1 MPISET
7 EVEKPAAQGAAM
19 EITVSRQDLV
29 RELTA
34 TQSVVERK
42 TTIPILSNF
51 LLEAEEDRLNIT
63 ATDLD
68 QAIRTSTAV
77 KVKKPG
83 SCTVPARKLYDYI
96 KLLPEGDIS
105 IKLLENHW
113 VQIRS
118 GRSNTKIVGMARA
131 NYPQVPEFPAVAATS
146 ISLIALKTL
155 IARTIFA
162 ISNEESRYTLNGA
175 LLVIKAESLAMVAT
189 DGHRLSY
196 VEKPNE
202 NLEGISGEKRV
213 LIPRK
218 ALQELQQLLT
228 VTEVE
233 KVEFA
238 DDEHTLF
245 FRVGHRTLS
254 TRKLSGQFPNFEA
267 VMPRDNTKFA
277 VVRCSELS
285 AAIQRV
291 AQFADERSGAIRMR
305 LEGNELRS
313 APTQLNQARAKTPST
328 PPTPATPSWW
338 ASTRYTFSTS
348 SKPSATR
355 VKSASNS
362 RTPSPPARCVQKTP
376 TPNTSIATSLCRC
389 GFEEATQKRQSHS
402 AEVFVP
408 VACQIPPSL
417 WLRSLSPG
425 AATGRVAPICLPA
438 TGLPH
443 SGHCL
448 VWLPRNILVFTGQLR
463 DCILV
468 PVCQPR
474 ALALPVTIPRATQG

>member
-1 MPISET
+1 MET

-19 EITVSRQDLV
+19 EITVSRQNLV
-29 RELTA
+29 KELTA

-51 LLEAEEDRLNIT
+51 LIEAEDDRLNIT

-68 QAIRTSTAV
+68 QAIRTSAEA

-83 SCTVPARKLYDYI
+83 ACTIPARKLYDYV

-118 GRSNTKIVGMARA
+118 GRSNTKMVGMARA
-131 NYPQVPEFPAVAATS
+131 NYPQVPEFPAIAATS
-146 ISLIALKTL
+146 ISAVALKTL

-189 DGHRLSY
+189 DGHRLSF

-202 NLEGISGEKRV
+202 VLEGISGEKRV

-218 ALQELQQLLT
+218 ALQELQQLLSS
-228 VTEVE
+228 TEAE
-233 KVEFA
+233 KVDFA

-245 FRVGHRTLS
+245 FRIGHRTLS

-305 LEGNELRS
+305 LEGNELKIS
-313 APTQLNQARAKTPST
+313 ANSNESGESEDTIDTPYSGDPIMVGFNSIYILDFLKALNNEGEVRLEFKDSQSAGQMRPEDPDAEFKY
-328 PPTPATPSWW
+328 
-338 ASTRYTFSTS
+338 RYVLM
-348 SKPSATR
+348 PMR
-355 VKSASNS
+355 
-362 RTPSPPARCVQKTP
+362 
-376 TPNTSIATSLCRC
+376 I
-389 GFEEATQKRQSHS
+389 
-402 AEVFVP
+402 
-408 VACQIPPSL
+408 
-417 WLRSLSPG
+417 
-425 AATGRVAPICLPA
+425 
-438 TGLPH
+438 
-443 SGHCL
+443 
-448 VWLPRNILVFTGQLR
+448 
-463 DCILV
+463 
-468 PVCQPR
+468 
-474 ALALPVTIPRATQG
+474 

>member
-1 MPISET
+1 MPKVES
-7 EVEKPAAQGAAM
+7 EVEKPVVSGAVM

-29 RELTA
+29 KELTA

-51 LLEAEEDRLNIT
+51 LIEAEDDRLNIT

-68 QAIRTSTAV
+68 QAIRTSTEA

-83 SCTVPARKLYDYI
+83 ACTIPARKLYDYV
-96 KLLPEGDIS
+96 KLLPDGDIS

-118 GRSNTKIVGMARA
+118 GRSNTKMVGMARA

-146 ISLIALKTL
+146 ISSVALKTL
-155 IARTIFA
+155 INRTIFA

-189 DGHRLSY
+189 DGHRLAF

-202 NLEGISGEKRV
+202 VLEGISGEKRV

-218 ALQELQQLLT
+218 ALQELQQLLS
-228 VTEVE
+228 VSDAE

-245 FRVGHRTLS
+245 FRVGHQTLS

-277 VVRCSELS
+277 VVRSSELS
-285 AAIQRV
+285 VAIQRV
-291 AQFADERSGAIRMR
+291 AQFADERSGAIRLR
-305 LEGNELRS
+305 LESNELKISSNSAESGESEDTIDTPYSSDPIAVGFNSGYILDFLKAVGNEGEVRLEFKDSQS
-313 APTQLNQARAKTPST
+313 AGQMRPEDPDAEYKY
-328 PPTPATPSWW
+328 
-338 ASTRYTFSTS
+338 RYVLM
-348 SKPSATR
+348 PMR
-355 VKSASNS
+355 
-362 RTPSPPARCVQKTP
+362 
-376 TPNTSIATSLCRC
+376 I
-389 GFEEATQKRQSHS
+389 
-402 AEVFVP
+402 
-408 VACQIPPSL
+408 
-417 WLRSLSPG
+417 
-425 AATGRVAPICLPA
+425 
-438 TGLPH
+438 
-443 SGHCL
+443 
-448 VWLPRNILVFTGQLR
+448 
-463 DCILV
+463 
-468 PVCQPR
+468 
-474 ALALPVTIPRATQG
+474 